1 MSRSLAAGAAGS
13 RSTGARRLLTET
25 VPRLSATV
33 VACWAALCAV
43 VALFPALRHA
53 LWHPLMFVS
62 ENVLLILPNL
72 AYATFLALLAAA
84 LSTGKRAG
92 WRILVVVLVVNLA
105 DAAGEITVRPRSS
118 VAIAVATLLLVV
130 VLLSRN
136 GYQTRVRSR
145 SVLKAVAVLVPCLL
159 LSIGLGFLL
168 LELFHGTLPSDQR
181 LLWSLNRATGGVI
194 GPRAFDGRPAEWVS
208 DLIGFLGGVSL
219 LGAFAVVFQSQAL
232 RATLTAP
239 EERAVRTLLDE
250 YGRHDSLGYFAT
262 RRDKAAVFS
271 EDGRA
276 AVLHRVEVGVCLA
289 SGDPVGDTGSWPD
302 AIARWQ
308 RLARDHGWSPAVLGA
323 SERGAHQYERA
334 GLTALQLGDEAIIE
348 VAEFNRRRPGLPT
361 IQRAVRRAR
370 RHGVTVRI
378 RRHHQVPAA
387 ELDEIRRLA
396 DAWRGDEPER
406 GFSMALG
413 RLGDPADG
421 DCLLA
426 EALAPDG
433 SVLALLSF
441 VPWGRSGISLDLMR
455 RDPNGP
461 NGVIEYLVSMLAE
474 QGAEHRVARISLNF
488 AVLRSVFEEGGR
500 IGAGPLL
507 RGWRR
512 VLLVLSRWWQL
523 EALYRS
529 NVKYEPAW
537 FPRFL
542 CYDDARMIPRV
553 GVAAGIAEGF
563 IDIPERIRTRRP
575 LQPEHLSPERAEEIV
590 AAVAAHQEL
599 RARGRRRPEQVR
611 IRMERMAAMAAA
623 GRAPYP
629 AAGARPSATAAALA
643 ADDGTAV
650 TVAGRLVALRDHG
663 GVVFAELRDWH
674 GSVQCVLQAAD
685 LGPDLARFVGDC
697 DLGDLV
703 ELRGTVGASRSGER
717 SVLATS
723 WRMLAK
729 CLHPLPGR
737 VNGPLAPELR
747 VRQRQLDLA
756 MSDDAREHLRRRAQV
771 LRGIRE
777 TLHRQ
782 DYLEVET
789 PVLHTVHG
797 GANARP
803 FTTYSNAYDL
813 PLSLRIA
820 PELYLKRLC
829 VGGVERVYELGRVF
843 RNEGADRTHNPEFT
857 TLEAYAAHGDYTTMR
872 RLCQELVTAAA
883 IAVHGRPLL
892 VHRDADGGAR
902 ELAVDGAW
910 AVRTVHG
917 AVSEAIGVPVDWAT
931 PAEELRAL
939 AGVHGIAAGELSADQ
954 IVLELY
960 EALVEPTTVAP
971 TFYTDFPTSVCP
983 LTRARDDNPALAER
997 WDLVV
1002 LGMELATA
1010 YSELTDP
1017 VEQRRRLEQQSLLA
1031 AGGDPEAMVTDE
1043 QFLQALELGMPPTG
1057 GLGMGVD
1064 RLLMLLS
1071 GDPIR
1076 STVTF
1081 PLVRPDAEETAW

>member
-1 MSRSLAAGAAGS
+1 MSRPAVAPARLTGF
-13 RSTGARRLLTET
+13 RELLVRKVPST
-25 VPRLSATV
+25 SATL
-33 VACWAALCAV
+33 VAVWAGVCAV
-43 VALFPALRHA
+43 AGLVPSLRHG
-53 LWHPLMFVS
+53 LREPLTVVS

-92 WRILVVVLVVNLA
+92 WRILVGVLVINLA
-105 DAAGEITVRPRSS
+105 DALGEFTARPRSN
-118 VAIAVATLLLVV
+118 VAVAVATLLLVV
-130 VLLSRN
+130 VLLARN
-136 GYQTRVRSR
+136 GFNTRVRSR

-159 LSIGLGFLL
+159 LSIALGFLL
-168 LELFHGTLPSDQR
+168 LQLFHGTLPGDQR

-194 GPRAFDGRPAEWVS
+194 GPRAFDGRPDDWVS

-219 LGAFAVVFQSQAL
+219 LGAFAVVFQSQAM
-232 RATLTAP
+232 RAKLTTP
-239 EERAVRTLLDE
+239 EEGTVRALLDE

-276 AVLHRVEVGVCLA
+276 VVLHRVEVGVCLA
-289 SGDPVGDTGSWPD
+289 SGDPIGDVGSWPD

-308 RLARDHGWSPAVLGA
+308 QLARDHGWSPAVLGA
-323 SERGAHQYERA
+323 SERAAHHYERA

-348 VAEFNRRRPGLPT
+348 VADFNQRRPRLPA

-370 RHGVTVRI
+370 RHGLTVRI
-378 RRHHQVPAA
+378 RRHHQVSP
-387 ELDEIRRLA
+387 EEMEQVRRLA

-421 DCLLA
+421 ECLLA

-441 VPWGRSGISLDLMR
+441 VPWGTSGISLDLMR
-455 RDPNGP
+455 RDPDGP
-461 NGVIEYLVSMLAE
+461 NGVIEFLVSTI
-474 QGAEHRVARISLNF
+474 AEHGSEHRIARISLNF

-563 IDIPERIRTRRP
+563 IDVPERIRTRRP
-575 LQPEHLSPERAEEIV
+575 LEPEHLSPERADEIV
-590 AAVAAHQEL
+590 AAVEAHQEL

-611 IRMERMAAMAAA
+611 IRLDRMSSMAQA

-629 AAGARPSATAAALA
+629 AAGERPTSTAAALVA
-643 ADDGTAV
+643 EDGTAV
-650 TVAGRLVALRDHG
+650 TVAGRLVAIRDHG
-663 GVVFAELRDWH
+663 GVVFVELRDWH
-674 GSVQCVLQAAD
+674 GCVQCVLEAD
-685 LGPDLARFVGDC
+685 DLAPALEVFVGDC

-703 ELRGTVGASRSGER
+703 ELHGTVGTSRSGER

-729 CLHPLPGR
+729 CLHPLPGH
-737 VNGPLAPELR
+737 VNGPMAPELR
-747 VRQRQLDLA
+747 VRQRHLDLA
-756 MSDDAREHLRRRAQV
+756 MNDSAREHLRRRAEV
-771 LRGIRE
+771 LRAIRE
-777 TLHRQ
+777 TLHGQ

-803 FTTYSNAYDL
+803 FATYSNAYDL

-829 VGGVERVYELGRVF
+829 VGGVERVYEMGRVF

-857 TLEAYAAHGDYTTMR
+857 ALEAYDAHGDYTTMR
-872 RLCQELVTAAA
+872 HLCQELVTTAAT
-883 IAVHGRPLL
+883 AVHGRPVL
-892 VHRDADGGAR
+892 VHRDADGQEQ
-902 ELAVDGAW
+902 ELPIDGTW
-910 AVRTVHG
+910 TVRTVHD
-917 AVSEAIGVPVDWAT
+917 AVSAALGVRVDGAT
-931 PAEELRAL
+931 PVEDLRELA
-939 AGVHGIAAGELSADQ
+939 AAHGIAGAGLSADQ
-954 IVLELY
+954 VVLELY

-983 LTRARDDNPALAER
+983 LTRSRDDNPALAER

-1043 QFLQALELGMPPTG
+1043 LFLQSLEVGMPPTG